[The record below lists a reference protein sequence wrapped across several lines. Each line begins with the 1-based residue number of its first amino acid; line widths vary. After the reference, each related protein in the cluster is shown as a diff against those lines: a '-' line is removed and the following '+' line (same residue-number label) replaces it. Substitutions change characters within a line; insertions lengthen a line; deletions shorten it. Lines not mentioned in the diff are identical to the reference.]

1 MKYKLRPRKNP
12 QDRQA
17 PEKWYATPVNS
28 GKVEQKDVADDIV
41 SLSSLARGDVGNVI
55 SSLIDTVPR
64 YLLMDKSVHLGELG
78 TFRISFS
85 SEGVED
91 PNNFTVNKISGVRVV
106 FTPSVELKRK
116 LENIHFEKGE

>member
-12 QDRQA
+12 QDRQS
-17 PEKWYATPVNS
+17 PGKWYATPING
-28 GKVEQKDVADDIV
+28 GKVEQSEVAEDIV
-41 SLSSLARGDVGNVI
+41 SLSSLSRGDVGNVI
-55 SSLIDTVPR
+55 SCLIDTVPR

-85 SEGVED
+85 SEGVDD
-91 PNNFTVNKISGVRVV
+91 PKDFTVNKISGVRVV
-106 FTPSVELKRK
+106 FTPSVELKKK